1 MKEQLQNNNANTSNQ
16 SGLYIKQYISGIG
29 DSIAIVFALC
39 IALSVGFNK
48 SESVVG
54 IGTIATIVLS
64 CIMGIGSYLAA
75 KKATQSLYTTSPG
88 EEKII
93 RNNTLQKT
101 IEQLKGLDLGEDFQQ
116 MAANAVTADEAAW
129 ESYLE
134 QQQQSKEIPARG
146 HSFKSALATFMA
158 SITGSA
164 IAMAAWIIVPDSSIA
179 INWSMCFCL
188 PILFVAGYLKSK
200 INGEPLLWG
209 GIRQLLLGGAI
220 VCGGYLIATIFSNLS
235 RAF

>member
-1 MKEQLQNNNANTSNQ
+1 MKEQLQNNNVNTTNQ

-39 IALSVGFNK
+39 IALSVGFSK

-54 IGTIATIVLS
+54 IGILATIMLS

-75 KKATQSLYTTSPG
+75 KKAAQSLYANSPD

-116 MAANAVTADEAAW
+116 MAANAVTDDEAAW
-129 ESYLE
+129 RSYLE
-134 QQQQSKEIPARG
+134 QQQSKEKPARG
-146 HSFKSALATFMA
+146 HPFKSALAALMA

-179 INWSMCFCL
+179 MNWSMCFCL
-188 PILFVAGYLKSK
+188 PMLFLAGYLKSK
-200 INGEPLLWG
+200 VNGEPLLWG
-209 GIRQLLLGGAI
+209 GIRQFLLGGAI